1 MLRLSLANCPQFNFL
16 PTTQKVDKLTG
27 ILVKPQHRIKRS
39 QRVKGKMEL
48 YQEIDPTRNK
58 ILINIIKD
66 VVAGIDLRPWNKSMI
81 CTGTQLL
88 KNTKHEF
95 PHVKQEEPIKML
107 DVFYT

>member
-48 YQEIDPTRNK
+48 YQEI
-58 ILINIIKD
+58 
-66 VVAGIDLRPWNKSMI
+66 VAGIDLRPWNKSMI

-95 PHVKQEEPIKML
+95 PHVKQKEPIKML